1 MIKRIHVL
9 IGLLAAMC
17 GCIGDDDMAVNPP
30 QSFDAAMTGIR
41 QVIDQ
46 NGAIVKAT
54 DGGPVYRLAA
64 GSGLNF
70 VYDITKNAYRADVTG
85 LIGGFVLNTRQV
97 IAGQGLTGGGDLS
110 ADRTFNASVV
120 APLTINFAN
129 QIELGTINDVIHGN
143 RGGGALHSD
152 AGPMSSGF
160 MPASAFKLTTQKL
173 AATAILTLPTTIN
186 VNDYSMVLVDCSGG
200 NVTITL
206 DNSTWTNNYEIT
218 VKMASPAGGNSV
230 RVTMNDGTNFEDG
243 NANIDLT
250 NDFASV
256 TFRVDTTDY
265 SPNNPLGQAW
275 IVGSFKYP

>member
-1 MIKRIHVL
+1 MIKRTHVL

-30 QSFDAAMTGIR
+30 QYFDASMTGIR

-54 DGGPVYRLAA
+54 DGGPVYKLKA
-64 GSGLNF
+64 GSGINF
-70 VYDITKNAYRADVTG
+70 VYDIPSNAYRADVTG

-160 MPASAFKLTTQKL
+160 MPASAFKLTMQKL

-218 VKMASPAGGNSV
+218 VKMASPAGGNTV
-230 RVTMNDGTNFEDG
+230 RVVMNDGTNFEDG

>member
-1 MIKRIHVL
+1 MIKLSVVL
-9 IGLLAAMC
+9 IGLLAATC

-30 QSFDAAMTGIR
+30 QSFDASMTGIR
-41 QVIDQ
+41 QMIDQ
-46 NGAIVKAT
+46 NGAIVKAP
-54 DGGPVYRLAA
+54 DGGPVYKFKA
-64 GSGLNF
+64 GSGLNI
-70 VYDITKNAYRADVTG
+70 VYDIPSNAYRADVTG
-85 LIGGFVLNTRQV
+85 LIGGFVPTSRQV
-97 IAGQGLTGGGDLS
+97 VAGQGLTGGGDLS
-110 ADRTFNASVV
+110 ADRTFNASVA

-129 QIELGTINDVIHGN
+129 QIELGTINDTIHGN

-160 MPASAFKLTTQKL
+160 MPASAFNMTTQKL
-173 AATAILTLPTTIN
+173 SSTPILTIPTTIN

-206 DNSTWTNNYEIT
+206 DNDTWTNNYEIT
-218 VKMASPAGGNSV
+218 VKMVSLAGGNMV
-230 RVTMNDGTNFEDG
+230 RVVVDDGTNFEDG
-243 NANIDLT
+243 NPNVDLT
-250 NDFASV
+250 QDFASV